1 MLGELLAAALML
13 GAIFMATDYTTS
25 PASIGGQ
32 WIFGI
37 GCGVITVVIRY
48 FGARITR
55 GQLWQ
60 SCS

>member
-1 MLGELLAAALML
+1 MALWAAALML

-48 FGARITR
+48 FGAYNE
-55 GQLWQ
+55 GVSLQ